1 MVTNSAAAA
10 VAVAAVAAGAIGSM
24 TIDSPIKQDLKAPVQ
39 LHKVFRQ
46 GVTAAWPICLGY
58 MPIGMAFGVLAQKA
72 GLTPLEIGLMSV
84 LVFAGSSQF
93 IAVAMLSA
101 GASFITIV
109 ATTFTVNLRHLLMS
123 SALASFLKGRRRGKL
138 SLFAYGITDESFAIN
153 WSRLKKGDWDLE
165 RAIVLNQTANFVWFA
180 STILGGLGG
189 QFIPANAFGLD
200 YALIAM
206 FICLLVYQLGGR
218 LYVFTALLAGA
229 MAVILA
235 LLWPGNGYI
244 IVAAI
249 AAASAGAVLKRRFE
263 GQPARSPLAEEAD
276 G

>member
-1 MVTNSAAAA
+1 
-10 VAVAAVAAGAIGSM
+10 
-24 TIDSPIKQDLKAPVQ
+24 
-39 LHKVFRQ
+39 
-46 GVTAAWPICLGY
+46 

-72 GLTPLEIGLMSV
+72 GLTPMEIGLMSV

-101 GASFITIV
+101 EASLLTIV

-123 SALASFLKGRRRGKL
+123 SALATFFRGYRRTKL

-153 WSRLKKGDWDLE
+153 WSRLKAGGWDLE

-180 STILGGLGG
+180 STIIGGVGG
-189 QFIPANAFGLD
+189 QFVPAKAFGLD

-218 LYVFTALLAGA
+218 LYVFTAILAGA
-229 MAVILA
+229 MAVLLA

-249 AAASAGAVLKRRFE
+249 GAASIGAVLKRRLA
-263 GQPARSPLAEEAD
+263 GADAQSPLAEEVEQ
-276 G
+276 

>member
-1 MVTNSAAAA
+1 MDSQPKQTV
-10 VAVAAVAAGAIGSM
+10 GAKLPERGRFS
-24 TIDSPIKQDLKAPVQ
+24 
-39 LHKVFRQ
+39 Q
-46 GVTAAWPICLGY
+46 GMGAAWPICLGY

-93 IAVAMLSA
+93 IAVALLSS
-101 GASFITIV
+101 GASLLTIV
-109 ATTFTVNLRHLLMS
+109 VTTFTVNLRHLLMS
-123 SALASFLKGRRRGKL
+123 SALATFFKGHRRSAL

-153 WSRLKKGDWDLE
+153 WSRLKAGDWDLE

-180 STILGGLGG
+180 STVLGGIGG

-218 LYVFTALLAGA
+218 IYIFTAVLAGGL
-229 MAVILA
+229 AVGLA
-235 LLWPGNGYI
+235 LIWPGNGYL

-249 AAASAGAVLKRRFE
+249 GAATIGAVFKRRYSKSKAPAVSPFSQEE
-263 GQPARSPLAEEAD
+263 GP
-276 G
+276 

>member
-1 MVTNSAAAA
+1 MAVMAENSKLLE
-10 VAVAAVAAGAIGSM
+10 IM
-24 TIDSPIKQDLKAPVQ
+24 
-39 LHKVFRQ
+39 RQ
-46 GVTAAWPICLGY
+46 GAAAAWPICLGY

-72 GLTPLEIGLMSV
+72 GLTPFEIGLMSI

-101 GASFITIV
+101 GASFATIV

-123 SALASFLKGRRRGKL
+123 SALATFFKGHRRIKL

-153 WSRLKKGDWDLE
+153 WSRLKAGGWDLE
-165 RAIVLNQTANFVWFA
+165 RAIVLNQTANFVWLV
-180 STILGGLGG
+180 STVIGGIGG

-218 LYVFTALLAGA
+218 IYVLTAILAGGL
-229 MAVILA
+229 AVILA
-235 LLWPGNGYI
+235 LVWPGNAYI

-249 AAASAGAVLKRRFE
+249 VSASAGAALKRRFNREPDHAPLTEE
-263 GQPARSPLAEEAD
+263 GD